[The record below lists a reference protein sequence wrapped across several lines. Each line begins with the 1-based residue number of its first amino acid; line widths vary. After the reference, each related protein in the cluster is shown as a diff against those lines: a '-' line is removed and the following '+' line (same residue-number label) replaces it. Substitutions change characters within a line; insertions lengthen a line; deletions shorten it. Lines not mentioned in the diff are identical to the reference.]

1 MAGCLYITVG
11 ISGSGKSRFAE
22 FFCEATDAIELNA
35 DNYRKELGK
44 GVNDQDINKV
54 VFTEID
60 KAIVKYFAGGY
71 SVFISNTNLHAGK
84 IKELAEKFPLNE
96 IVVFFLKDSEDIE
109 LCWNRIQKDLE
120 NGKDRSNVPREVL
133 ENLLKK
139 REANF
144 LKAHYIIDTS
154 IMNEEEIVEAIL
166 GSVNEAES
174 DCRS

>member
-1 MAGCLYITVG
+1 MASCLYITVG

-22 FFCEATDAIELNA
+22 FFCKATDVIELNA

-60 KAIVKYFAGGY
+60 KAIVKYLAGGY
-71 SVFISNTNLHAGK
+71 SICVSNTNLHTDK

-96 IVVFFLKDSEDIE
+96 VVVFFLKDSEDIE
-109 LCWNRIQKDLE
+109 LCWSRIQKDLE

-133 ENLLKK
+133 ERQYQRYKSFNKEKLSEVENIIMYEIDSSFRLK
-139 REANF
+139 R
-144 LKAHYIIDTS
+144 
-154 IMNEEEIVEAIL
+154 V
-166 GSVNEAES
+166 
-174 DCRS
+174 

>member
-22 FFCEATDAIELNA
+22 FFCKATEVIELNA

-60 KAIVKYFAGGY
+60 KAIVKYLAGGY
-71 SVFISNTNLHAGK
+71 SVCVSNTNLHADK
-84 IKELAEKFPLNE
+84 IKEFAEKFPLNE
-96 IVVFFLKDSEDIE
+96 VVVFFLKDSEDIE
-109 LCWNRIQKDLE
+109 LCWSRIQKDLE

-133 ENLLKK
+133 EKQYQRYKSFNKGKL
-139 REANF
+139 
-144 LKAHYIIDTS
+144 S
-154 IMNEEEIVEAIL
+154 
-166 GSVNEAES
+166 EAENIIMYEIDS
-174 DCRS
+174 SFRLKRI

>member
-22 FFCEATDAIELNA
+22 FFCKATEVIELNA

-60 KAIVKYFAGGY
+60 KAIVKYLAGGY
-71 SVFISNTNLHAGK
+71 SVCVSNTNLHADK

-96 IVVFFLKDSEDIE
+96 VVVFFLKDSEDIE

-133 ENLLKK
+133 EKQYQRYKSFNKEKLSEIKNIIMYEIDSSFRLK
-139 REANF
+139 RA
-144 LKAHYIIDTS
+144 
-154 IMNEEEIVEAIL
+154 
-166 GSVNEAES
+166 
-174 DCRS
+174 

>member
-22 FFCEATDAIELNA
+22 FFCKATDVIELNA

-60 KAIVKYFAGGY
+60 KAIVKYLAGGY
-71 SVFISNTNLHAGK
+71 SICVSNTNLHADK

-96 IVVFFLKDSEDIE
+96 VVVFFLKDSEDIE

-133 ENLLKK
+133 EKQYQRYKSFDKEKLSEVENIIMYEIDSSFRLK
-139 REANF
+139 R
-144 LKAHYIIDTS
+144 
-154 IMNEEEIVEAIL
+154 V
-166 GSVNEAES
+166 
-174 DCRS
+174 

>member
-22 FFCEATDAIELNA
+22 FFCKATDVIELNA

-60 KAIVKYFAGGY
+60 KAIVKYLAGGY
-71 SVFISNTNLHAGK
+71 SICVSNTNLHADK

-96 IVVFFLKDSEDIE
+96 VVVFFLKDSEDIE
-109 LCWNRIQKDLE
+109 LCWNRIQKDIE

-133 ENLLKK
+133 EKQYQRYKSFNKEKLAEVK
-139 REANF
+139 N
-144 LKAHYIIDTS
+144 IIMYGIDS
-154 IMNEEEIVEAIL
+154 SFRLIRV
-166 GSVNEAES
+166 
-174 DCRS
+174 

>member
-22 FFCEATDAIELNA
+22 FFCKATDVIELNA

-60 KAIVKYFAGGY
+60 KAIVKYLAGGY
-71 SVFISNTNLHAGK
+71 SICVSNTNLHADK

-96 IVVFFLKDSEDIE
+96 VVVFFLKDSEDIE
-109 LCWNRIQKDLE
+109 LCWNRIQKDIE

-133 ENLLKK
+133 EKQYQRYKSFDKEKLSEVENIIMYEIDSSFRLK
-139 REANF
+139 R
-144 LKAHYIIDTS
+144 
-154 IMNEEEIVEAIL
+154 V
-166 GSVNEAES
+166 
-174 DCRS
+174 

>member
-1 MAGCLYITVG
+1 MASCLYITVG

-22 FFCEATDAIELNA
+22 FFCKATDVIELNA

-60 KAIVKYFAGGY
+60 KAIVKYLAGGY
-71 SVFISNTNLHAGK
+71 SICVSNTNLYADK

-96 IVVFFLKDSEDIE
+96 VVIFFLKDSEDIE

-133 ENLLKK
+133 EKQYQRYKSFDKEKLSEVENIIMYEIDSSFKLK
-139 REANF
+139 R
-144 LKAHYIIDTS
+144 
-154 IMNEEEIVEAIL
+154 V
-166 GSVNEAES
+166 
-174 DCRS
+174 

>member
-22 FFCEATDAIELNA
+22 FFCKATDVIELNA

-60 KAIVKYFAGGY
+60 KAIVKYLAGGY
-71 SVFISNTNLHAGK
+71 SVCVSNTNLHADK

-96 IVVFFLKDSEDIE
+96 VVVFFLKDSEDIE
-109 LCWNRIQKDLE
+109 LCWSRIQKDLE

-133 ENLLKK
+133 EKQYQRYKSFSKGKLSEVENIIMYEIDSSFRLK
-139 REANF
+139 R
-144 LKAHYIIDTS
+144 
-154 IMNEEEIVEAIL
+154 V
-166 GSVNEAES
+166 
-174 DCRS
+174 

>member
-22 FFCEATDAIELNA
+22 FFCKATDVIELNA

-54 VFTEID
+54 VFEEID
-60 KAIVKYFAGGY
+60 KAIVKYLAGGY
-71 SVFISNTNLHAGK
+71 SVCVSNTNLHADK

-96 IVVFFLKDSEDIE
+96 VVVFFLKDSEDIE

-133 ENLLKK
+133 ERQYQRYKSFDKEKLSKVKNINMYEVNSSFELS
-139 REANF
+139 
-144 LKAHYIIDTS
+144 S
-154 IMNEEEIVEAIL
+154 I
-166 GSVNEAES
+166 
-174 DCRS
+174 

>member
-22 FFCEATDAIELNA
+22 FFCKATDVIELNA

-44 GVNDQDINKV
+44 GVNDQDISKV

-60 KAIVKYFAGGY
+60 KAIVKYLAGGY
-71 SVFISNTNLHAGK
+71 SVCVSNTNLHADK

-96 IVVFFLKDSEDIE
+96 VVVFFLKDSEDIE
-109 LCWNRIQKDLE
+109 LCWDRIQKDLE

-133 ENLLKK
+133 EKQYQRYKSFNREKLSEVKNIIMYEIDSSFRLK
-139 REANF
+139 R
-144 LKAHYIIDTS
+144 
-154 IMNEEEIVEAIL
+154 V
-166 GSVNEAES
+166 
-174 DCRS
+174 

>member
-22 FFCEATDAIELNA
+22 FFCKATDVIELNA

-60 KAIVKYFAGGY
+60 KAIVKYLAGGY
-71 SVFISNTNLHAGK
+71 SICVSNTNLHVGK
-84 IKELAEKFPLNE
+84 IKELAEKFTLNKV
-96 IVVFFLKDSEDIE
+96 VVFFLKDSEDIE
-109 LCWNRIQKDLE
+109 LCWSRIQKDLE

-133 ENLLKK
+133 EKQYQRYKSFDKEKLSKVEN
-139 REANF
+139 
-144 LKAHYIIDTS
+144 II
-154 IMNEEEIVEAIL
+154 MYEIDSTFRLIRV
-166 GSVNEAES
+166 
-174 DCRS
+174 

>member
-1 MAGCLYITVG
+1 MASCLYITVG

-22 FFCEATDAIELNA
+22 FFCKATDVIELNA

-60 KAIVKYFAGGY
+60 KAIVKYLAGGY
-71 SVFISNTNLHAGK
+71 SICVSNTNLHADK

-96 IVVFFLKDSEDIE
+96 VVVFFLKDSEDIE
-109 LCWNRIQKDLE
+109 LCWSRIQKDLE

-133 ENLLKK
+133 EKQYQRYKSFNKGKLSEVENIIMYEIDSSFRLK
-139 REANF
+139 R
-144 LKAHYIIDTS
+144 
-154 IMNEEEIVEAIL
+154 V
-166 GSVNEAES
+166 
-174 DCRS
+174 

>member
-1 MAGCLYITVG
+1 MASCLYITVG

-22 FFCEATDAIELNA
+22 FFCKATDVIEINA

-60 KAIVKYFAGGY
+60 KAIVKYLAGGY
-71 SVFISNTNLHAGK
+71 SICVSNTNLHADK

-96 IVVFFLKDSEDIE
+96 VVVFFLKDSEDIE
-109 LCWNRIQKDLE
+109 LCWSRIQKDLE

-133 ENLLKK
+133 ERQYQRYKSFNREKLSEVENIIMYEIDSSFRLK
-139 REANF
+139 R
-144 LKAHYIIDTS
+144 
-154 IMNEEEIVEAIL
+154 V
-166 GSVNEAES
+166 
-174 DCRS
+174 

>member
-1 MAGCLYITVG
+1 MTGCLYITVG

-22 FFCEATDAIELNA
+22 FFCKATEVIELNA

-60 KAIVKYFAGGY
+60 KAIVKYLAGGY
-71 SVFISNTNLHAGK
+71 SVCVSNTNLHADK

-96 IVVFFLKDSEDIE
+96 VVVFFLKDSEDIE
-109 LCWNRIQKDLE
+109 LCWSRIQKDLE

-133 ENLLKK
+133 EKQYQRYKSFNKEKLSEVENIIMYEIDSSFRLK
-139 REANF
+139 R
-144 LKAHYIIDTS
+144 
-154 IMNEEEIVEAIL
+154 V
-166 GSVNEAES
+166 
-174 DCRS
+174 

>member
-1 MAGCLYITVG
+1 MASCLYITVG

-22 FFCEATDAIELNA
+22 FFCKATEVIEINA

-60 KAIVKYFAGGY
+60 KAIVKYLAGGY
-71 SVFISNTNLHAGK
+71 SICVSNTNLHADK

-96 IVVFFLKDSEDIE
+96 VVVFFLKDSEDVE

-133 ENLLKK
+133 ERQYQRYKSFNKEKLSKV
-139 REANF
+139 EN
-144 LKAHYIIDTS
+144 II
-154 IMNEEEIVEAIL
+154 MYEIDSSFRLIRV
-166 GSVNEAES
+166 
-174 DCRS
+174 

>member
-22 FFCEATDAIELNA
+22 FFCKATDVIELNA

-60 KAIVKYFAGGY
+60 KAIVKYLAGGY
-71 SVFISNTNLHAGK
+71 SVCISNTNLHADK
-84 IKELAEKFPLNE
+84 IKELAEKFPLNA
-96 IVVFFLKDSEDIE
+96 VTVFFLKDSEDIE

-120 NGKDRSNVPREVL
+120 NGKDRSNVPREIL
-133 ENLLKK
+133 EKQYQRYKSFNKGKLS
-139 REANF
+139 EVEN
-144 LKAHYIIDTS
+144 IIMYDIDS
-154 IMNEEEIVEAIL
+154 SFRLIRA
-166 GSVNEAES
+166 
-174 DCRS
+174 

>member
-22 FFCEATDAIELNA
+22 FFCKATEVIELNA

-60 KAIVKYFAGGY
+60 KAIVKYLAGGY
-71 SVFISNTNLHAGK
+71 SVCVSNTNLHADK

-96 IVVFFLKDSEDIE
+96 VVVFFLKDSEDIE
-109 LCWNRIQKDLE
+109 LCWSRIQKDLE

-133 ENLLKK
+133 EKQYQRYKSFNKEKLSEVENIIMYEIDSSFRLK
-139 REANF
+139 R
-144 LKAHYIIDTS
+144 
-154 IMNEEEIVEAIL
+154 V
-166 GSVNEAES
+166 
-174 DCRS
+174 

>member
-1 MAGCLYITVG
+1 MASCLYITVG

-22 FFCEATDAIELNA
+22 FFCKATEVIELNA

-60 KAIVKYFAGGY
+60 KAIVKYLAGGY
-71 SVFISNTNLHAGK
+71 SVCVSNTNLHADK

-96 IVVFFLKDSEDIE
+96 VVVFFLKDSEDIE
-109 LCWNRIQKDLE
+109 LCWSRIQKDLE

-133 ENLLKK
+133 EKQYQRYKSFSKEKLSEVENIIMYEIDSSFRLK
-139 REANF
+139 R
-144 LKAHYIIDTS
+144 
-154 IMNEEEIVEAIL
+154 V
-166 GSVNEAES
+166 
-174 DCRS
+174 

>member
-22 FFCEATDAIELNA
+22 FFCKATEVIELNA

-60 KAIVKYFAGGY
+60 KAIVKYLAGGY
-71 SVFISNTNLHAGK
+71 SICVSNTNLHADK

-96 IVVFFLKDSEDIE
+96 VVVFFLKDSEDIE

-133 ENLLKK
+133 EKQYQRYKSFN
-139 REANF
+139 REKLSEVKN
-144 LKAHYIIDTS
+144 II
-154 IMNEEEIVEAIL
+154 MYEIDSSFRLIRV
-166 GSVNEAES
+166 
-174 DCRS
+174 

>member
-22 FFCEATDAIELNA
+22 FFCKATDVIELNA

-60 KAIVKYFAGGY
+60 KAIVKYLAGGY
-71 SVFISNTNLHAGK
+71 SVCVSNTNLHADK

-96 IVVFFLKDSEDIE
+96 VVVFFLKDSEDIE
-109 LCWNRIQKDLE
+109 LCWSRIQKDLE

-133 ENLLKK
+133 EKQYQRYKSFDKEKLSKVEN
-139 REANF
+139 
-144 LKAHYIIDTS
+144 II
-154 IMNEEEIVEAIL
+154 MYEINSSFRLIRV
-166 GSVNEAES
+166 
-174 DCRS
+174 

>member
-1 MAGCLYITVG
+1 MASCLYITVG

-22 FFCEATDAIELNA
+22 FFCKATDVIELNA

-60 KAIVKYFAGGY
+60 KAIVKYLAGGY
-71 SVFISNTNLHAGK
+71 SVCVSNTNLHACK

-96 IVVFFLKDSEDIE
+96 VVVFFLKDSEDIE

-120 NGKDRSNVPREVL
+120 NRKDRSNVPREVL
-133 ENLLKK
+133 EKQYQRYKSFDKEKLSEVENIIMYEIDSSFRLK
-139 REANF
+139 RA
-144 LKAHYIIDTS
+144 
-154 IMNEEEIVEAIL
+154 
-166 GSVNEAES
+166 
-174 DCRS
+174 

>member
-22 FFCEATDAIELNA
+22 FFCKATEVIELNA

-60 KAIVKYFAGGY
+60 KAIVKYLAGGY
-71 SVFISNTNLHAGK
+71 SVCVSNTNLHADK

-96 IVVFFLKDSEDIE
+96 VVVFFLKDSEDIE

-133 ENLLKK
+133 EKQYQRYKSFNKEKLSEVENIIMYEIDSSFRLK
-139 REANF
+139 R
-144 LKAHYIIDTS
+144 
-154 IMNEEEIVEAIL
+154 V
-166 GSVNEAES
+166 
-174 DCRS
+174 

>member
-22 FFCEATDAIELNA
+22 FFCKATDVIEINA

-60 KAIVKYFAGGY
+60 KAIVKYLAGGY
-71 SVFISNTNLHAGK
+71 SICVSNTNLHADK
-84 IKELAEKFPLNE
+84 IKELAERFPLNE
-96 IVVFFLKDSEDIE
+96 VVVFFLKDSEDIE

-133 ENLLKK
+133 EKQYQRYKSFN
-139 REANF
+139 REKLSEVKN
-144 LKAHYIIDTS
+144 II
-154 IMNEEEIVEAIL
+154 MYEIDSSFRLIRV
-166 GSVNEAES
+166 
-174 DCRS
+174 